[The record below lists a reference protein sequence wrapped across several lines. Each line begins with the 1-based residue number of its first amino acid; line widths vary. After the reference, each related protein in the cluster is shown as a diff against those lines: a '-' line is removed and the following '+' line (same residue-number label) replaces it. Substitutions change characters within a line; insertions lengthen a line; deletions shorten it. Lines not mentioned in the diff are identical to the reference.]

1 MMRIWVSA
9 VASVAFEIKH
19 ILGQNFELTQ
29 TQALLE
35 LWIQWVQICIML
47 EEV

>member
-1 MMRIWVSA
+1 MRIWVS
-9 VASVAFEIKH
+9 VVVCVAFEIKH

-29 TQALLE
+29 AQDLLE
-35 LWIQWVQICIML
+35 FWIQWLQVCIML